1 MICDH
6 FDPITASCAPC
17 CAVCSGCHERTAE
30 TKEKAAKGATNTQG
44 GGVEQAL
51 TDAVT
56 TSIIQNRKDG
66 SQV

>member
-30 TKEKAAKGATNTQG
+30 TKEKAAQGATNTQG
-44 GGVEQAL
+44 GKAEQ
-51 TDAVT
+51 
-56 TSIIQNRKDG
+56 I
-66 SQV
+66 

>member
-30 TKEKAAKGATNTQG
+30 TKEKAALVLEHQG
-44 GGVEQAL
+44 GGVEQVL
-51 TDAVT
+51 TANVHA
-56 TSIIQNRKDG
+56 SIVH
-66 SQV
+66 S